1 MSFILH
7 TESPSTED
15 IIDGNSHNNISIKI
29 ADTLM
34 RDDVNIVG
42 INGPLGSGKSTVIK
56 LLEKNL
62 PNGNFQFI
70 NFDAE
75 LYQQGSTKKALI
87 TKIYDGLEPNIPNSL
102 KPNLRE
108 FKDNALG
115 NNVTYKKTQDSE
127 VSTWAILFLFSL
139 FICTQSIRPLQTEW
153 GKPSENISYFLIGLF
168 TLFLT
173 SPLLLS
179 AIFFIRSCWDNSL
192 KFGNIIKKNSVDII
206 SEKIL
211 VSKEVGSIELHNAI
225 SGFKECIPPGLKFL
239 LIIDNLDRIP
249 SDKVKELWS
258 DIELIS
264 NSSEKRLKLLIPYS
278 SEHVAKSLSQDIY
291 EGREFISKR
300 IPISFQIPPILSAG
314 WRNVFSHFWQQSFPG
329 ELENLYHDT
338 SELIE
343 IWLPKAYQ
351 PITPRYL
358 KKFINDIQITLQ
370 STPYEVRKIT
380 CAYYILTTKH
390 NDLPFENLLI
400 DNFEGSDI
408 DEKIKYKY
416 KKSIR
421 KLQRI
426 YNNDRK
432 RWIDELL
439 CINFQTN
446 AQLAEGELIDE
457 PLKLALTQYNSEE
470 LSRIS
475 NMFGFASAW
484 RRVIDSTDPTDW
496 FITLSK
502 MTSAKSNI
510 IKEIL
515 PEVIKALDTMD
526 ISGASTLGNENFLP
540 SLNSLKKDGFNV
552 HGLYI
557 SNIQKTISQDLTKY
571 ITYDDNIL
579 IEFGQNN
586 TDIQQALHHGELL
599 SQLIG
604 YNILNELS
612 IAPKTV
618 FYILNLKDKSLS
630 FESLEIEQIKLES
643 KDFIIGLQLLFVGGV
658 DFNLTEKN
666 INKHIE
672 FESDGIKLVLKE
684 GLQPELDSIFNNFT
698 SGSIPQNILLFEMMV
713 LTPQWHSANLN
724 AHYTRIINY
733 NIDWKI
739 NCLAHWMSH
748 MIAGKNI
755 TSIENYKQ
763 YISSEDDLTY
773 FFSCYLKYISNFT
786 HIIDALT
793 NETLNEYLIPSL
805 NLLANNKML
814 KISDVNPIVTDFF
827 SVMKKY
833 LSDNFIECFT
843 QDNRNAL
850 CDAIEK
856 TYIKDIDDSLVDYLV
871 KNPETNEFTK
881 SLIESFKSEID
892 TQDKFNKITNENYPS
907 YSKILEYSRKNS
919 EHFDFAKDFIFN
931 FYETYKIDAID
942 RPVPRLIFDTLSD
955 DIKEIA
961 LRDLSD
967 LIYMRDLDVRR
978 PIALLK
984 YFSDVLNYSDDE
996 STSGSR
1002 AIARLFNQVS
1012 TNPEIASW
1020 LDRQNIN
1027 FSKWNISDKQS
1038 VVTIIATKAE
1048 LFPRLKEKGPV
1059 KSKIQELS
1067 LESDSSQS

>member
-127 VSTWAILFLFSL
+127 ISTWAILFLFSL

-153 GKPSENISYFLIGLF
+153 GKPSESMSYFLIGLF

-179 AIFFIRSCWDNSL
+179 AIFFIRSLWDNSL
-192 KFGNIIKKNSVDII
+192 KFGNIIKKNSVDTI
-206 SEKIL
+206 SEKML

-225 SGFKECIPPGLKFL
+225 RGFKECIPPGLKFL

-314 WRNVFSHFWQQSFPG
+314 WRNVFSHFWQQSFPS

-358 KKFINDIQITLQ
+358 KKLINDIQITLL
-370 STPYEVRKIT
+370 STPYEVRNIT

-400 DNFEGSDI
+400 DNFESSDL
-408 DEKIKYKY
+408 DEKTKDKY

-432 RWIDELL
+432 KWIDELL

-475 NMFGFASAW
+475 NMFGFVSAW
-484 RRVIDSTDPTDW
+484 RRVIDTTDPTDW

-502 MTSAKSNI
+502 MTSEKSNI

-526 ISGASTLGNENFLP
+526 ISGASTLDNENFLP
-540 SLNSLKKDGFNV
+540 SLNSLKKDGFNI
-552 HGLYI
+552 HGLYL

-571 ITYDDNIL
+571 ITYDDDRL
-579 IEFGQNN
+579 IELGQNN
-586 TDIQQALHHGELL
+586 TEIQQALHHGELL

-604 YNILNELS
+604 YNILNELLT
-612 IAPKTV
+612 APKTV

-630 FESLEIEQIKLES
+630 FKNLEIEQIKLES
-643 KDFIIGLQLLFVGGV
+643 KDFIDGLQLLFAGGV

-666 INKHIE
+666 INKHIS
-672 FESDGIKLVLKE
+672 FESEGIKLVLKE
-684 GLQPELDSIFNNFT
+684 GLQPGLDSIFNNFT

-724 AHYTRIINY
+724 THYTRIINY

-748 MIAGKNI
+748 MIASKNI
-755 TSIENYKQ
+755 ISIESYKQ
-763 YISSEDDLTY
+763 YISTEDDLTY

-786 HIIDALT
+786 HIFYALT

-814 KISDVNPIVTDFF
+814 KINDVNPIVTEFF

-843 QDNRNAL
+843 QDNRSAL
-850 CDAIEK
+850 CDAIEN
-856 TYIKDIDDSLVDYLV
+856 TYIKDIDDSFVDYLV
-871 KNPETNEFTK
+871 KNTEANELTK
-881 SLIESFKSEID
+881 SLIESFKGEID
-892 TQDKFNKITNENYPS
+892 TQDKFNEIVNENYPS
-907 YSKILEYSRKNS
+907 YPKILEYSKNNS

-942 RPVPRLIFDTLSD
+942 RPIPRLIFDTLSH

-961 LRDLSD
+961 IRELSD
-967 LIYMRDLDVRR
+967 LIYVRDLDVRR
-978 PIALLK
+978 PLALLK

-1012 TNPEIASW
+1012 TNPEISSW

-1027 FSKWNISDKQS
+1027 FSKWHISDKQS

-1067 LESDSSQS
+1067 LEND

>member
-1 MSFILH
+1 MVMSFILH

-15 IIDGNSHNNISIKI
+15 IIDGNSHNNISLKI

-34 RDDVNIVG
+34 RDDINIVG

-62 PNGNFQFI
+62 PNGNFHFI

-87 TKIYDGLEPNIPNSL
+87 TKIYDGLEPNIPDSL

-127 VSTWAILFLFSL
+127 ISTWAILFLFSL

-153 GKPSENISYFLIGLF
+153 GKPSESMSYWLMSLF
-168 TLFLT
+168 ILFLT

-179 AIFFIRSCWDNSL
+179 AIFFIRSFRDKSL

-206 SEKIL
+206 TEKML
-211 VSKEVGSIELHNAI
+211 VSKDVGSIELHNAI
-225 SGFKECIPPGLKFL
+225 SGFKECIPPGIKFL
-239 LIIDNLDRIP
+239 LIVDNLDRIP
-249 SDKVKELWS
+249 SEKVKELWS

-314 WRNVFSHFWQQSFPG
+314 WRNVFSHFWQQSFPS
-329 ELENLYHDT
+329 EFENLHHDT

-358 KKFINDIQITLQ
+358 KKLINDIQITLL
-370 STPYEVRKIT
+370 STPYDVRNIT

-400 DNFEGSDI
+400 DNFESSDL
-408 DEKIKYKY
+408 DEKTRDKY

-432 RWIDELL
+432 KWIDELL

-470 LSRIS
+470 LARIS
-475 NMFGFASAW
+475 NMFGFVSAW
-484 RRVIDSTDPTDW
+484 RRVIDTTDPTDW

-502 MTSAKSNI
+502 MTSEKNDI

-526 ISGASTLGNENFLP
+526 ISGASTLDNENFLP

-552 HGLYI
+552 HGLYL
-557 SNIQKTISQDLTKY
+557 SNIQKTITQDIAKY
-571 ITYDDNIL
+571 ITCDDDKL
-579 IEFGQNN
+579 IELGQNN
-586 TDIQQALHHGELL
+586 TEIQQSLFHGELL

-604 YNILNELS
+604 YNVLNDLS
-612 IAPKTV
+612 SAPKTV
-618 FYILNLKDKSLS
+618 FYILNLKDKALS

-643 KDFIIGLQLLFVGGV
+643 KDFIDGLQSLFAGGV

-666 INKHIE
+666 VNKHIA

-684 GLQPELDSIFNNFT
+684 GLHAGLESILSGFT

-724 AHYTRIINY
+724 THYARIINY
-733 NIDWKI
+733 NIDWKS

-748 MIAGKNI
+748 MIASKNI
-755 TSIENYKQ
+755 TSIDSYKQ
-763 YISSEDDLTY
+763 YISVEDDLTY

-786 HIIDALT
+786 HIFEALT
-793 NETLNEYLIPSL
+793 NETLNEYLVPSL
-805 NLLANNKML
+805 ELLANNKML
-814 KISDVNPIVTDFF
+814 EISDVNPIVTDFF
-827 SVMKKY
+827 SVMTQY
-833 LSDNFIECFT
+833 LSDNFIECFI
-843 QDNRNAL
+843 QNNRSAL
-850 CDAIEK
+850 CDAIEN
-856 TYIKDIDDSLVDYLV
+856 TYITSFDISLIDYLI
-871 KNPETNEFTK
+871 KNPETNELTR
-881 SLIESFKSEID
+881 SLIQNFKSEID
-892 TQDKFNKITNENYPS
+892 TQDKFNKIANENYPS
-907 YSKILEYSRKNS
+907 YSKILEYSKKNS

-931 FYETYKIDAID
+931 FFETYKIDAID
-942 RPVPRLIFDTLSD
+942 RPVPRLIFDTFSD
-955 DIKEIA
+955 NTKEIA

-967 LIYMRDLDVRR
+967 LLYMRDLDVRR
-978 PIALLK
+978 PLALLK
-984 YFSDVLNYSDDE
+984 YFSDVLSYSDDE

-1002 AIARLFNQVS
+1002 AIARLFNQVD
-1012 TNPEIASW
+1012 TNAEIASW

-1027 FSKWNISDKQS
+1027 FSKWNNSDKQS
-1038 VVTIIATKAE
+1038 VVTIIATNTE

-1067 LESDSSQS
+1067 LEND

>member
-15 IIDGNSHNNISIKI
+15 IIDGNSHNNISLKI

-62 PNGNFQFI
+62 PNGNFHFI

-127 VSTWAILFLFSL
+127 ISTWAILFLFSL

-153 GKPSENISYFLIGLF
+153 GKPSESMSYWLMGLF
-168 TLFLT
+168 ILFLT

-179 AIFFIRSCWDNSL
+179 AIFFIRSFRDKSL

-206 SEKIL
+206 SEKML
-211 VSKEVGSIELHNAI
+211 VSKDVGSIELHNAI

-239 LIIDNLDRIP
+239 LIVDNLDRIP
-249 SDKVKELWS
+249 SEKVKELWS

-314 WRNVFSHFWQQSFPG
+314 WRNVFSHFWQQSFPS
-329 ELENLYHDT
+329 EFENLHHDT

-358 KKFINDIQITLQ
+358 KKLINDIQITLL
-370 STPYEVRKIT
+370 STPYDVRNIT

-400 DNFEGSDI
+400 DNFESSDL
-408 DEKIKYKY
+408 DEKTRDKY

-432 RWIDELL
+432 KWIDELL

-470 LSRIS
+470 LARIS
-475 NMFGFASAW
+475 NMFGFVSAW
-484 RRVIDSTDPTDW
+484 RRVIDATDPTDW

-502 MTSAKSNI
+502 MVSEKNDI

-526 ISGASTLGNENFLP
+526 ISGASTLDNENFLP
-540 SLNSLKKDGFNV
+540 SLNSLKKNGFNV
-552 HGLYI
+552 HGSYL
-557 SNIQKTISQDLTKY
+557 SNIQKTIAQDISKY
-571 ITYDDNIL
+571 ITYDDDKL
-579 IEFGQNN
+579 IELGQNN
-586 TDIQQALHHGELL
+586 TEIQQALHHGELL

-604 YNILNELS
+604 YNVLNNLS
-612 IAPKTV
+612 SAPKTV
-618 FYILNLKDKSLS
+618 FYILNLKDKALS

-643 KDFIIGLQLLFVGGV
+643 KDFIDGLQSLFIGGV

-666 INKHIE
+666 VSKHIT

-684 GLQPELDSIFNNFT
+684 GLQAGLESIFSSFT

-713 LTPQWHSANLN
+713 LTSQWHSANLN
-724 AHYTRIINY
+724 PHYSRIINY
-733 NIDWKI
+733 NIDWKS

-748 MIAGKNI
+748 MIASKNI
-755 TSIENYKQ
+755 TSIDSYKQ
-763 YISSEDDLTY
+763 YISVEDDLIY
-773 FFSCYLKYISNFT
+773 FFSCYIKYISNFT
-786 HIIDALT
+786 NIFEALT
-793 NETLNEYLIPSL
+793 NETLNEYLVPTL
-805 NLLANNKML
+805 ELLANNKTL

-827 SVMKKY
+827 SVMTQY
-833 LSDNFIECFT
+833 LSDNFIECFI
-843 QDNRNAL
+843 QNNRSAL
-850 CDAIEK
+850 CDAIEN
-856 TYIKDIDDSLVDYLV
+856 TYIKDFDDSLIDYLV
-871 KNPETNEFTK
+871 KNSETNELTR
-881 SLIESFKSEID
+881 SLIQSFKGEID
-892 TQDKFNKITNENYPS
+892 TQDKFNKIANENYPS
-907 YSKILEYSRKNS
+907 YSKILEYSKKNS

-931 FYETYKIDAID
+931 FFETYKIDDID

-955 DIKEIA
+955 NIKEIA

-978 PIALLK
+978 PLALLK
-984 YFSDVLNYSDDE
+984 YFSDVINYSDDE

-1002 AIARLFNQVS
+1002 AIARLFNQVG
-1012 TNPEIASW
+1012 NNAEIASW

-1027 FSKWNISDKQS
+1027 FPRWNISDKQS
-1038 VVTIIATKAE
+1038 VVTIIATNVE

-1067 LESDSSQS
+1067 LEND